1 MIYLTRKGFDF
12 ALEQLNDDIIR
23 MGSIVEKQIHQSIE
37 ALVQKDSNLAE
48 QIIAND
54 DLVDNFEKEIENKC
68 IRLIGKEQPLAI
80 DLRTIFTCSKIITDL
95 ERIADHAVDVAKVVK
110 RLKNENYIK
119 ELIDIPK
126 MASLVEVMIKQALD
140 AFVEGNV
147 KASLDICKLDD
158 EVDGYYKKIFRDLL
172 ELMTKDNSTINQGT
186 QFLFVAKNLERVADH
201 VTNICEWTVYLVTG
215 ELVDLND

>member
-1 MIYLTRKGFDF
+1 MTRKGFDF

-37 ALVQKDSNLAE
+37 ALVQKDINLAE